1 MITDLI
7 YLDAL
12 AQVEFMGTLK
22 PGRNGDTVSY
32 YAVDEMKFTQTP
44 LVTLRKTAWKM
55 AIREMEWF
63 MSGDP
68 KCPEELLPWWKDQL
82 DENGYYFGG
91 YSQQFRACETGFSEG
106 FDQIKYLL
114 ESIKEHPNSRRAC
127 LTTWNPWEMAH
138 ITELNAN
145 PKTPTACH
153 SSFVQLHVCEGRLHL
168 FSYQRSADMLLGLPH
183 NWIQS
188 WALLL
193 WFAHWA
199 KLEPGSLMWKI
210 GDAHIYCDDSHR
222 ETLKALLSHRTRLGW
237 EGNQKDN
244 PFALLYQPPTA
255 IDLIGDCPAFKA
267 DHFRMIGEIPYP
279 SVSLRPKLL

>member
-7 YLDAL
+7 YLNAL
-12 AQVEFMGTLK
+12 AQIEYMGTRK

-68 KCPEELLPWWKDQL
+68 KCPEELLPWWEGQL
-82 DENGYYFGG
+82 DNDGHYLCG
-91 YSQQFRACETGFSEG
+91 YSQQFRGLDAGYG
-106 FDQIKYLL
+106 GKLDQINYLL
-114 ESIKEHPNSRRAC
+114 NSIREHPNSRRAC
-127 LTTWNPWEMAH
+127 LTTWNPLDMAN
-138 ITELNAN
+138 ITLLNDN
-145 PKTPTACH
+145 PKTPTTCH
-153 SSFVQLHVCEGRLHL
+153 SSFVQLHVCESRLHM

-199 KLEPGSLMWKI
+199 KLAPGSLMWRI
-210 GDAHIYCDDSHR
+210 GDAHIYYEESHR
-222 ETLKALLSHRTRLGW
+222 ETLKALLNQRIKFEL
-237 EGNQKDN
+237 EGVPQAN
-244 PFALLYQPPTA
+244 PFQLVYQPPA
-255 IDLIGDCPAFKA
+255 EIELIGDCPAFKA
-267 DHFRMIGEIPYP
+267 AHFKMIGDIPYP
-279 SVSLRPKLL
+279 VVSLRPTLL

>member
-1 MITDLI
+1 MITDHI
-7 YLDAL
+7 YLNAL
-12 AQVEFMGTLK
+12 AQIEYMGTRK

-32 YAVDEMKFTQTP
+32 YAVDEMTFTQTP

-68 KCPEELLPWWKDQL
+68 KCPEELLPWWKEQL
-82 DENGYYFGG
+82 DSEGNYLCG
-91 YSQQFRACETGFSEG
+91 YSQQFRGLAAGYG
-106 FDQIKYLL
+106 GKLDQIKYLL
-114 ESIKEHPNSRRAC
+114 NSIREHPHSRRAC
-127 LTTWNPWEMAH
+127 LTTWHPWEMAN
-138 ITELNAN
+138 ITLINDN
-145 PKTPTACH
+145 SNTPTNCH
-153 SSFVQLHVCEGRLHL
+153 SSFVQLHVCEDRLHM

-193 WFAHWA
+193 WFAYWA
-199 KLEPGSLMWKI
+199 NLAPGSLMWKI
-210 GDAHIYCDDSHR
+210 GDAHIYCEDSHR
-222 ETLKALLSHRTRLGW
+222 ETLKALLNHLPSIGLQRDQEKNTFELV
-237 EGNQKDN
+237 
-244 PFALLYQPPTA
+244 YQPPTE

-267 DHFRMIGEIPYP
+267 DHFKMIGEIPDP